1 MAIDYNKDSFY
12 LNNNFE
18 DVLDVKIMEF
28 QLADN
33 KASLYFL
40 DGFVDKLVF
49 EDHIFNKLLKIDSIK
64 NGIKETI
71 TQYVCPTSPIIE
83 TNKIEECVDYIMHGD
98 IVLLV
103 DTAEKFYVF
112 SEKIV
117 PSRTISEPPV
127 NSVIRGPREGFT
139 EEIKTNM
146 TLIRKRLYTKYL
158 KFKLLTVGRLTKT
171 HVVIAYISNIADKTI
186 VDKIEERINNIDI
199 DGIIESSYIA
209 RFIEDNGKSLFN
221 QIGKSEKPDI
231 VVGKLLE
238 GRVAVIVDGSPSVL
252 TLPFIYIENFQT
264 SEDYYSKSYRATLV
278 RFIRLTAL
286 VLAVFLPGYY
296 VAFQEFHYHLLP
308 FNFLIAIIE
317 ASNKIPLTPTLEM
330 LVVIVLFEVLSEASI
345 RMPRYISMALS
356 VVGAIVLGETAV
368 SAGLLST
375 PTILVIA
382 ISTLG
387 IYCVPDEVSSSTV
400 LRLISVLL
408 GGLLGILGLALMSV
422 VIIAY
427 LASLESYN
435 CSYLTPF
442 APMKSHDWQD
452 SIYKDE
458 LKMLKERPYSIPTN
472 NRVRQK

>member
-1 MAIDYNKDSFY
+1 M
-12 LNNNFE
+12 
-18 DVLDVKIMEF
+18 
-28 QLADN
+28 
-33 KASLYFL
+33 
-40 DGFVDKLVF
+40 
-49 EDHIFNKLLKIDSIK
+49 
-64 NGIKETI
+64 
-71 TQYVCPTSPIIE
+71 
-83 TNKIEECVDYIMHGD
+83 
-98 IVLLV
+98 
-103 DTAEKFYVF
+103 
-112 SEKIV
+112 
-117 PSRTISEPPV
+117 
-127 NSVIRGPREGFT
+127 
-139 EEIKTNM
+139 
-146 TLIRKRLYTKYL
+146 
-158 KFKLLTVGRLTKT
+158 
-171 HVVIAYISNIADKTI
+171 
-186 VDKIEERINNIDI
+186 
-199 DGIIESSYIA
+199 
-209 RFIEDNGKSLFN
+209 
-221 QIGKSEKPDI
+221 
-231 VVGKLLE
+231 
-238 GRVAVIVDGSPSVL
+238 
-252 TLPFIYIENFQT
+252 
-264 SEDYYSKSYRATLV
+264 

-308 FNFLIAIIE
+308 YNFLIAIIE

-330 LVVIVLFEVLSEASI
+330 LVVIVLFEILSEASI

-356 VVGAIVLGETAV
+356 IVGAIVLGETAV

-387 IYCVPDEVSSSTV
+387 IYCVPDEVSSSSV

-427 LASLESYN
+427 LASLESYH

-458 LKMLKERPYSIPTN
+458 LKRLKERPYSIPTK